1 MKKKKTTTKQNNKNN
16 KKKNKKLTD
25 IKLTKSAKE
34 RIDEL
39 KNENKDVFIRVM
51 IISGGCAGKQY
62 YILMDDYIGE
72 TDLILRKRNK
82 KYNANLPYIIID
94 EASLE
99 YLHNSKIDYSDGLE
113 FAGFKIDNP
122 NIKGT
127 CSCGNSFTCE
137 TCPGGVI
144 QQKKDCKTNNK
155 SQ

>member
-1 MKKKKTTTKQNNKNN
+1 MKRKKTSNKTN
-16 KKKNKKLTD
+16 KKNNKKLTD

-39 KNENKDVFIRVM
+39 KNENKDVFIRIM
-51 IISGGCAGKQY
+51 IISGGCAGHQY

-72 TDLILRKRNK
+72 TDLILK
-82 KYNANLPYIIID
+82 KHNAKYHANLPYIIID

-113 FAGFKIDNP
+113 FAGFKVINP
-122 NIKGT
+122 NIKAT

-137 TCPGGVI
+137 TCSSGVI
-144 QQKKDCKTNNK
+144 QQKEDCRNSNNK
-155 SQ
+155 

>member
-1 MKKKKTTTKQNNKNN
+1 MKKKKTTTKQNKKNN
-16 KKKNKKLTD
+16 KKENKKLTD

-51 IISGGCAGKQY
+51 IISGGCAGHQY

-72 TDLILRKRNK
+72 TDLILK
-82 KYNANLPYIIID
+82 KHNAKYHANLPYIIID

-137 TCPGGVI
+137 TCPSGII
-144 QQKKDCKTNNK
+144 QQKEDCKTNKNK
-155 SQ
+155 